1 MQSVVAKYINS
12 TNRNIFLTGKA
23 GTGKTTF
30 LQNLSQHTP
39 KEMIIAAP
47 TGVAAINAGG
57 VTLHSLFQLP
67 FSGFIPDNK
76 GLTGDLRTEINTPH
90 TLVKTVKMH
99 STKRDMIRSL
109 ELLVI
114 DEVSMLRADTLDA
127 IDVLLR
133 HIRGNYNTPFGGL
146 QILFIGDLWQLP
158 PVVKNDEQVVLQRYY
173 PSPYFFNAKVLQD
186 NPLLYVELEKVY
198 RQEDIKFVELL
209 NNLRNNRLTRQ
220 DINILNSKYVSDKQK
235 LIESNAIY
243 LTTHN
248 VIAHNINRRQLEKI
262 KAPSFFF
269 DAVVSKNFKEWQYPN
284 DVQLELK
291 LGAKVMF
298 IKNDISGEQRYY
310 NGKIGTICEINE
322 DNIEVKFENGT
333 TAPVE
338 LYEWENSRYT
348 LDKSTGELEKVVEG
362 TFRQYPLRLAWA
374 ITIHKS
380 QGLTF
385 DKAIID
391 VANIFA
397 AGQAYVAFS
406 RLRSLE
412 GLILAQPMRENVI
425 NVDKNIVKYSRQKK
439 SHKELEQA
447 FPKVRREYFLSY
459 IPYNFTFDDLVYA
472 IKNYLQTFNKEE
484 NRSTRQAYKSNIE
497 ALLPRIIE
505 IKDVGIKFKKQLV
518 SIINSNNEN
527 YIQHLN
533 HRIGKAIAYF
543 EPILQ
548 SLYADITDLAKE
560 VKQERGT
567 KKFVKELVELAG
579 KFVDKQRKM
588 YKIVTLLKSTIENTD
603 YSRDNVKNVEYI
615 DDTVL
620 KTQKKAKKP
629 KREKKEKVNTK
640 LVSLELFQSGLNP
653 VEIAK
658 KRSLTEGTIISH
670 LIYYVEQGELKA
682 SDIIDEAKID
692 TIASFVR
699 NNQKMSL
706 KEIKNGLDDDISYN
720 DIKLVIAEIQSV

>member
-1 MQSVVAKYINS
+1 MQSLVAKYINS
-12 TNRNIFLTGKA
+12 TDQNIFLTGKA

-30 LQNLSQHTP
+30 LHNLSKHTP

-67 FSGFIPDNK
+67 FSGFIPDNN

-99 STKRDMIRSL
+99 STKRNMIRSL

-133 HIRGNYNTPFGGL
+133 RIRGNYNTPFGGL

-158 PVVKNDEQVVLQRYY
+158 PVVKNDEQAVLQRYY

-186 NPLLYVELEKVY
+186 NPLLYIELEKVY

-209 NNLRNNRLTRQ
+209 NNLRNNRLTAQ
-220 DINILNSKYVSDKQK
+220 DMNLLNSKYVSDKQK
-235 LIESNAIY
+235 IIESNAIY

-248 VIAHNINRRQLEKI
+248 VIAHNINRRQLDKI

-269 DAVVSKNFKEWQYPN
+269 DAIVHKNFKEWQYPN

-310 NGKIGTICEINE
+310 NGKIGTIYEISE
-322 DNIEVKFENGT
+322 DNIEVKFEDGT
-333 TAPVE
+333 TSSVE

-412 GLILAQPMRENVI
+412 GLILAQPMRGNVI
-425 NVDKNIVKYSRQKK
+425 SVDKNIIEYSRHKK
-439 SHKELEQA
+439 SEKTLKEV
-447 FPKVRREYFLSY
+447 FPKFSRAYFSSY
-459 IPYNFTFDDLVYA
+459 IPYNFTFENLVYA
-472 IKNYLQTFNKEE
+472 VKSYLQTFNKEE
-484 NRSTRQAYKSNIE
+484 GRSTKQTYKSE
-497 ALLPRIIE
+497 VETWLQRTME
-505 IKDVGIKFKKQLV
+505 IKDIGIKFKKQLV
-518 SIINSNNEN
+518 NIINSNNAD
-527 YIQHLN
+527 YVQHLN
-533 HRIGKAIAYF
+533 DRIGKAIAYF

-548 SLYADITDLAKE
+548 SLYTEITDLAKE

-567 KKFVKELVELAG
+567 KKFVKELMELAG
-579 KFVDKQRKM
+579 KFVEKQRKM
-588 YKIVTLLKSTIENTD
+588 YKIAALLQSTIENTD
-603 YSRDNVKNVEYI
+603 YSRDNVKNVDYI

-620 KTQKKAKKP
+620 KTQKKA

-658 KRSLTEGTIISH
+658 KRSLTEGTIIVH
-670 LIYYVEQGELKA
+670 LTHYVEQGILKA

-699 NNQKMSL
+699 NNENKSL
-706 KEIKNGLDDDISYN
+706 KEIKNALDDDISYN
-720 DIKLVIAEIQSV
+720 DIKLVIAEMRSR

>member
-1 MQSVVAKYINS
+1 MQSLVAKYINN
-12 TNRNIFLTGKA
+12 TNRNIFITGKA

-30 LQNLSQHTP
+30 LHNLSKHTP

-67 FSGFIPDNK
+67 FSGFIPDNN
-76 GLTGDLRTEINTPH
+76 GLPGDLRTEINTPH

-99 STKRDMIRSL
+99 RFKRDMIRSL

-133 HIRGNYNTPFGGL
+133 RIRGNYNTPFGGL

-158 PVVKNDEQVVLQRYY
+158 PVVKNEEQVVLQRYY
-173 PSPYFFNAKVLQD
+173 PSPYFFSAKVLQD
-186 NPLLYVELEKVY
+186 NPLLYVEFEKVY
-198 RQEDIKFVELL
+198 RQEDVKFVELL
-209 NNLRNNRLTRQ
+209 NNLRNNRLTTK
-220 DINILNSKYVSDKQK
+220 DINLLNSRYVSDKQK
-235 LIESNAIY
+235 IIQSNAIY

-248 VIAHNINRRQLEKI
+248 AIAHNINRKQLEKI
-262 KAPSFFF
+262 NAPSFFF
-269 DAVVSKNFKEWQYPN
+269 DAIVSKNFKEWQYPN

-310 NGKIGTICEINE
+310 NGKIGTVCEISK

-333 TAPVE
+333 NTTVE

-406 RLRSLE
+406 RLRNLE
-412 GLILAQPMRENVI
+412 GLILAQPMRKNVI
-425 NVDKNIVKYSRQKK
+425 SIDKNIIEYSHQKK
-439 SHKELEQA
+439 SPKELKEQ
-447 FPKVRREYFLSY
+447 FPDLSRSYFLSY
-459 IPYNFTFDDLVYA
+459 IPYNFTFDNLVYA
-472 IKNYLQTFNKEE
+472 VKNYLQTFNKEE
-484 NRSTRQAYKSNIE
+484 GRSTKQTYKSNIE
-497 ALLPRIIE
+497 AWLPKIME
-505 IKDVGIKFKKQLV
+505 IRDIGSKFKKQLNN
-518 SIINSNNEN
+518 IINSNDED
-527 YIQHLN
+527 YLQHLN
-533 HRIGKAIAYF
+533 DRINKAIAYF

-548 SLYADITDLAKE
+548 SLYSDITDLAKE

-567 KKFVKELVELAG
+567 KKFVKELIELSG

-588 YKIVTLLKSTIENTD
+588 YKIATLIQSTIDNTD
-603 YSRDNVKNVEYI
+603 YSRDSVKNVEYVDETI
-615 DDTVL
+615 L
-620 KTQKKAKKP
+620 KTQKKENK
-629 KREKKEKVNTK
+629 EKKEKVNTK
-640 LVSLELFQSGLNP
+640 LLSFEMFKSGLNI

-658 KRSLTEGTIISH
+658 KRSLTEGTIIGH
-670 LIYYVEQGELKA
+670 LTHYVEQGELKA
-682 SDIIDEAKID
+682 SDIIDEAKTD
-692 TIASFVR
+692 TIASFLK
-699 NNQKMSL
+699 NNEKMSL
-706 KEIKNGLDDDISYN
+706 KEIKNALDDDISYN
-720 DIKLVIAEIQSV
+720 DIKLVIAEMRSQ